1 MIKKT
6 AAALAALVVLV
17 ALAGCG
23 GVSKKKPTDPVE
35 FAATWLTAVI
45 NYNKGGNCKDVVMA
59 WMDARGKRL
68 MASDG
73 PGCEGVYHSINPA
86 TADWAGV
93 KQGTDATKTG
103 NCHAEGQP
111 TADGTRYVV
120 CFDKISIVVVG
131 PKDDLMSEGYS
142 LQ

>member
-59 WMDARGKRL
+59 WLNADGKKL
-68 MASDG
+68 MASSG
-73 PGCEGVYHSINPA
+73 SGCAGVYKKINPA

-93 KQGTDATKTG
+93 KQGTDATKSG
-103 NCHAEGQP
+103 NCHTEGKTP
-111 TADGTRYVV
+111 DELASVV
-120 CFDKISIVVVG
+120 CFGKVSIGVVG
-131 PKDDLMSEGYS
+131 PKDDLMTNGYTIE
-142 LQ
+142 

>member
-1 MIKKT
+1 MVKKT
-6 AAALAALVVLV
+6 AAAVAALVVLV

-45 NYNKGGNCKDVVMA
+45 NYDKGGNCDIVMD
-59 WMDARGKRL
+59 WMTAHGKKL

-73 PGCEGVYHSINPA
+73 PGCAGVYHSINPE

-93 KQGTDATKTG
+93 KKGTDATKDG
-103 NCHAEGQP
+103 NCHTEGKTPDQL
-111 TADGTRYVV
+111 ASVV
-120 CFDKISIVVVG
+120 CFDKISIGVVG
-131 PKDDLMSEGYS
+131 TKDDLMSDGYT
-142 LQ
+142 LY

>member
-1 MIKKT
+1 MIKKI

-59 WMDARGKRL
+59 WMTAQGKKL

-73 PGCEGVYHSINPA
+73 AGCAGVYHGINPA

-103 NCHAEGQP
+103 DCHKTGKSPAEL
-111 TADGTRYVV
+111 ADVT
-120 CFDKISIVVVG
+120 CFGKVHVMVVG
-131 PKDDLMSEGYS
+131 SPDNLMSGGYTIE
-142 LQ
+142 